1 MKFVYYPLTRVP
13 IGVNNLRIEEAVMW
27 SFHSE
32 GVYLLDT
39 IITKYTQ
46 PLYRNQQQR
55 IRIGQETS
63 LYKPFGRFMRVI
75 GWKHAPSAALSC

>member
-13 IGVNNLRIEEAVMW
+13 IGVNNLRR
-27 SFHSE
+27 FHSE

-39 IITKYTQ
+39 IITKYTAAVSK
-46 PLYRNQQQR
+46 PTAKDKNRSRN
-55 IRIGQETS
+55 IP
-63 LYKPFGRFMRVI
+63 YKPFGRFMRVI